1 MRNVDLKMII
11 SYLYYYTRLIMVN
24 TKKQQLVM
32 ALRKSHATKQTGKI
46 APVNVA
52 HYLDFKRKHAAQAK

>member
-1 MRNVDLKMII
+1 
-11 SYLYYYTRLIMVN
+11 MVN

-52 HYLDFKRKHAAQAK
+52 RYLDFKRKHAAQAK